1 MSSTNVHSN
10 NNPYLVGG
18 NTEFTENEKEPV
30 NMNQYNEKGEPL
42 SGKGPSRLKVIEG
55 PNTEIKVYNNITARD
70 EERNNKAEARAIC
83 KEGKYNKNMQI
94 TDITMVLWG
103 RISAIEKATKEG
115 KVRLSKNQEK
125 DIEDNQ
131 AR

>member
-1 MSSTNVHSN
+1 MK
-10 NNPYLVGG
+10 
-18 NTEFTENEKEPV
+18 KE
-30 NMNQYNEKGEPL
+30 
-42 SGKGPSRLKVIEG
+42 I
-55 PNTEIKVYNNITARD
+55 IKP
-70 EERNNKAEARAIC
+70 KRAIC